1 MEEILN
7 CPVCHVQIRP
17 TDFFCS
23 NCGKNLKAKP
33 PSLSF
38 GPVALLYV
46 GSFLLPP
53 LGFLWGYK
61 YVKSPDATLKI
72 VGFVAMALTTASLI
86 ATTMYTMN
94 FVNKINEQVTKQM
107 QSVEGF

>member
-53 LGFLWGYK
+53 LGFLWGFR
-61 YVKSPDATLKI
+61 YVKSADATAKI
-72 VGFVAMALTTASLI
+72 IGFVAMMLTTASLI
-86 ATTMYTMN
+86 VTTIYAIN
-94 FVNKINEQVTKQM
+94 LVNKVNDQVSKQM
-107 QSVEGF
+107 QNIERF